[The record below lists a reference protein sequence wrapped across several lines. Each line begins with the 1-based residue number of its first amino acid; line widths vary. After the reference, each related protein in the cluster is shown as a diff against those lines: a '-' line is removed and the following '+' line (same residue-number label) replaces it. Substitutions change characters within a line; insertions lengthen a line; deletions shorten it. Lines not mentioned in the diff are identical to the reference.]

1 MEFTVTQ
8 SIVIT
13 REMLEKSLEAK
24 EELNFLVESSIPGY
38 YVKQDNF
45 LLKNLEILSEN
56 DIQRCQTALDRV
68 ISKLTQELR
77 DMETEIW
84 ASSTASRYENI
95 LFAES
100 FPAFISGR
108 DPSIKFVPV
117 PFFSE
122 EHNSI
127 MFHLISPDGGSY
139 VSNAEKYNCFEDD
152 TISEKHYKS

>member
-13 REMLEKSLEAK
+13 KEMLEKCLEAK
-24 EELNFLVESSIPGY
+24 EELENLVECSIPGY
-38 YVKQDNF
+38 YVKQDKF
-45 LLKNLEILSEN
+45 FLKNLEILSEN
-56 DIQRCQTALDRV
+56 DIQRCKTALDRV
-68 ISKLTQELR
+68 ISKLTKELC

-84 ASSTASRYENI
+84 ETSTTSRYGDI

-100 FPAFISGR
+100 FPAFIPGR

-117 PFFSE
+117 PFFSK

-127 MFHLISPDGGSY
+127 MFHLVSPDGGSY
-139 VSNAEKYNCFEDD
+139 VSNAEKYNCCDVG
-152 TISEKHYKS
+152 TISEKSL

>member
-13 REMLEKSLEAK
+13 RERLEKCLEAK
-24 EELNFLVESSIPGY
+24 EELGNLVKSSIPGY
-38 YVKQDNF
+38 YVKQDKF
-45 LLKNLEILSEN
+45 LFKNLQILSET
-56 DIQRCQTALDRV
+56 DIQRYKAALDRA
-68 ISKLTQELR
+68 INKLTQELS
-77 DMETEIW
+77 DMETQIW
-84 ASSTASRYENI
+84 ESSTSSRYANI

-117 PFFSE
+117 PFFSK

-127 MFHLISPDGGSY
+127 MFHLVSPDGGSY
-139 VSNAEKYNCFEDD
+139 VSNAEKYNCFEGG
-152 TISEKHYKS
+152 TISEKSL